1 MLCYA
6 KSLQLCLTL
15 CNPVDCSPPGSSI
28 HGISEARILER
39 VAISFSRGAS
49 QPRDGTHIFQVSCIG
64 RQVLSHQPTWEAQSM
79 CLVSQLCLLCDSYD
93 PIDCSP
99 PGSSVLG
106 ILQARILEWVTTSF
120 SRGSSQ
126 PRERTQVSCIAGRL
140 FPDRATREAQLLN
153 KFWFCFNLVL
163 VWNYTDII
171 LEIVYAVS
179 WKYDPWDQ
187 HSLSCQEQMKGMG
200 WCGGSWDLHS
210 SPRVGSATTDPLI
223 DDSFEES
230 EKWGGRIYFQ
240 SSSQSV
246 SDGTPPTRAPIGTK
260 LDAGL
265 RSVFHWGKHLAG
277 ISFGTFF
284 FFFLTIDNAAF
295 THFIIWWYLCF
306 KPVYRDPF
314 WWNIWERFIR
324 HENPVFHSLHL
335 LSKCHSRTRSTL
347 KTHLAWIPR
356 EGNGTPLQYPCLENP
371 MDGGDW

>member
-1 MLCYA
+1 MGFLRQEYWRGLPFP
-6 KSLQLCLTL
+6 SPREHL
-15 CNPVDCSPPGSSI
+15 NPGMEPTSFTSPALAGRFFPTSPPGKPNQ
-28 HGISEARILER
+28 
-39 VAISFSRGAS
+39 F
-49 QPRDGTHIFQVSCIG
+49 
-64 RQVLSHQPTWEAQSM
+64 

-93 PIDCSP
+93 PVDCSP

-106 ILQARILEWVTTSF
+106 ILQARILDWVTTSF

-126 PRERTQVSCIAGRL
+126 PRDRTQVSCIAGRL
-140 FPDRATREAQLLN
+140 FTDQATREAQLLN
-153 KFWFCFNLVL
+153 KFWLCFNLVL

-187 HSLSCQEQMKGMG
+187 HSLSRQEQMKGMG
-200 WCGGSWDLHS
+200 WCRVSWDLHS

-277 ISFGTFF
+277 ISFWTF
-284 FFFLTIDNAAF
+284 FFFLTIGNTAF
-295 THFIIWWYLCF
+295 THFIIWWYLWF
-306 KPVYRDPF
+306 KPVY
-314 WWNIWERFIR
+314 W
-324 HENPVFHSLHL
+324 SLL
-335 LSKCHSRTRSTL
+335 MKYLGK
-347 KTHLAWIPR
+347 I
-356 EGNGTPLQYPCLENP
+356 Y
-371 MDGGDW
+371 